1 MASGTW
7 RGIVGVIKP
16 TYGSGSLVE
25 FIRLLPEGVGCIPM
39 YAGIR
44 EHSERGYLGAMET
57 YHAKVAELAEIGV
70 DLMHPE
76 GGPPFM
82 VRGHKAEQEIVNA
95 WEAKYKIPIFTSG
108 MSQAEALRAL
118 GIKKFVGCTYYRDQK
133 MNDIFTR
140 YFTDA
145 GFEVL
150 GMEGMDTSPGEA
162 DAISTETI
170 YQHLKASFYK
180 HPAAQ
185 GVYFRFRRLGR
196 ERYSN
201 GGKRS
206 RSSRS
211 SSRRRKDLV
220 RAETV
225 ANQES
230 VEGREPVVGRITL
243 VNPTVTVLV
252 QLAPLG
258 EF

>member
-44 EHSERGYLGAMET
+44 EHSERGYLGALEN

-82 VRGHKAEQEIVNA
+82 VRGYQAEQEIVGA
-95 WEAKYKIPIFTSG
+95 WEAKYKLPIFTSG

-118 GIKKFVGCTYYRDQK
+118 GIKKFVGCTYFRDRK
-133 MNDIFTR
+133 MNDIFSR

-150 GMEGMDTSPGEA
+150 GMDGMNTSPDEA
-162 DAISTETI
+162 DAVSTETI
-170 YQHLKASFYK
+170 YRHLKASFNK
-180 HPAAQ
+180 HPRAQ
-185 GVYFRFRRLGR
+185 GIYLLG
-196 ERYSN
+196 S
-201 GGKRS
+201 GAWQV
-206 RSSRS
+206 
-211 SSRRRKDLV
+211 KDII
-220 RAETV
+220 E
-225 ANQES
+225 
-230 VEGREPVVGRITL
+230 VENDLGVPVVHPVAARVWMVQKL
-243 VNPTVTVLV
+243 LRVRNPIQGASRL
-252 QLAPLG
+252 LSELP
-258 EF
+258 